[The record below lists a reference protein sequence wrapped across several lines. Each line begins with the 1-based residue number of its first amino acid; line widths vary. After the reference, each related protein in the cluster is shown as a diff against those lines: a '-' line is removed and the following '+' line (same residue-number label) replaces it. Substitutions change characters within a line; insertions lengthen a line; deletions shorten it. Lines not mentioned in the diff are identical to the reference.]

1 MTRYRVEVRVT
12 PREGLLDPQGRAV
25 HAALGNL
32 GYDGVDGVRIGRLVR
47 LALEAGSESEATD
60 RVREMCERLIANPVT
75 EDYEI
80 RILGEEDGGSGA

>member
-1 MTRYRVEVRVT
+1 VTRYRVEVRVT

-60 RVREMCERLIANPVT
+60 RVREMCERLIVNPVT

-80 RILGEEDGGSGA
+80 LILGEDGGRSGG